1 MQSSK
6 KQVTKKNKKLKD
18 KRSSDILREGKLE
31 NLI

>member
-6 KQVTKKNKKLKD
+6 KQVTKKKKKLKD
-18 KRSSDILREGKLE
+18 NRSSDILREGKLE

>member
-6 KQVTKKNKKLKD
+6 KQVTKKKKLKD
-18 KRSSDILREGKLE
+18 NRSSDILREGKLE